1 MVAGGRVPKNMLEG
15 LGLGLLD
22 CEGMGLVVDRVES
35 VGKSQNDWVRVLGLQ
50 SRVRAIGLGFRV
62 RATGLGSGSGS

>member
-35 VGKSQNDWVRVLGLQ
+35 VGKSQFDWVSCGCHLSCYHADIVALG
-50 SRVRAIGLGFRV
+50 
-62 RATGLGSGSGS
+62 